1 MGLADAAIDGAQDQ
15 GRQRGCAIHPLAQR
29 IEPAA
34 NVLLAS
40 GAALVDSRQSSVLLH
55 DPEEHDTGQQSA
67 QRADV
72 NGDNVHPLRGPRLD
86 AQGDHAAH
94 RADDDH
100 GQHTVG
106 VELLLQEG
114 HGSLIQVHDGADA
127 CEQHADVEDHTHD
140 PAAGHGVEHI
150 DQIDEHQAG
159 AALHSNDAVTQNDC
173 HGRDDDDG
181 SQQSGDGVEQGH
193 VAGRGRQV
201 LILGQIGAVDH
212 GAVARHRQG
221 EECLTECEDPDLRIQ
236 QALGLEGEDVL
247 VALAGAGQS
256 ADIDAQ
262 DHKQEEQSGHHDLIG
277 LFNAVA
283 HAECH
288 DGQRG
293 HQTHDQPYAVADAED
308 TVAEHHA
315 QGLAQSLC
323 LGSGAAEGAADG
335 RHIGAHSVQAAGNT
349 HPAVLEDPA
358 HDHGVADSQHHRADD
373 GERADGLAQPL
384 ITGAFLGSLAEGDHG
399 AALRPT
405 AQCEFLNDT
414 GRTDQKYEQEVGDQ
428 ERHAPEL
435 LHHDGEAPNITHTNG
450 RANAGQNKAP
460 FALKTVAIFQSC
472 VFV

>member
-1 MGLADAAIDGAQDQ
+1 M
-15 GRQRGCAIHPLAQR
+15 
-29 IEPAA
+29 
-34 NVLLAS
+34 
-40 GAALVDSRQSSVLLH
+40 DSRQSSVLLH

-72 NGDNVHPLRGPRLD
+72 NGDNVHPLRGPWLD
-86 AQGDHAAH
+86 AQCDYAAH
-94 RADDDH
+94 CADDDH

-308 TVAEHHA
+308 AIAEHHA

-358 HDHGVADSQHHRADD
+358 HDHGVANGQHHRADD
-373 GERADGLAQPL
+373 GECADGLAQPL

-399 AALRPT
+399 AALCPT
-405 AQCEFLNDT
+405 AQCEFFNDT
-414 GRTDQKYEQEVGDQ
+414 GGTDQKYEQEVGDQ

>member
-1 MGLADAAIDGAQDQ
+1 M
-15 GRQRGCAIHPLAQR
+15 
-29 IEPAA
+29 
-34 NVLLAS
+34 
-40 GAALVDSRQSSVLLH
+40 DSRQSSVLLH

-72 NGDNVHPLRGPRLD
+72 NGDNVHPLRGPGLD
-86 AQGDHAAH
+86 AQCDHAAH
-94 RADDDH
+94 YADDDH

-140 PAAGHGVEHI
+140 PSAGHSVEHI
-150 DQIDEHQAG
+150 DQIDEHQSG
-159 AALHSNDAVTQNDC
+159 AALHSNDALTQDDR
-173 HGRDDDDG
+173 HGGDDDDG

-308 TVAEHHA
+308 AIAEHHA

-399 AALRPT
+399 AALCPT

-414 GRTDQKYEQEVGDQ
+414 GRTDQKYKQEVGD
-428 ERHAPEL
+428 
-435 LHHDGEAPNITHTNG
+435 
-450 RANAGQNKAP
+450 
-460 FALKTVAIFQSC
+460 
-472 VFV
+472 